1 MFVRAHKTYSL
12 FWALRLKL
20 IDAAGF
26 RQVAASDKPWS
37 LQDIV
42 NRLVDCC
49 DE

>member
-1 MFVRAHKTYSL
+1 MFGRAHKTYAL

-26 RQVAASDKPWS
+26 KKVAASDKPWS

-42 NRLVDCC
+42 NKLVDCC